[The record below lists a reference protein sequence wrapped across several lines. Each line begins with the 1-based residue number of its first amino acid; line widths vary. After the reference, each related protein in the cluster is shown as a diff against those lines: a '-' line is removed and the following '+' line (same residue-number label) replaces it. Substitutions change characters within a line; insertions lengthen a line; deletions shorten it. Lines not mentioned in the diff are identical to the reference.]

1 MTKLIWALLVVAKE
15 SHYTLLL
22 KSQLLLSILA
32 CLNPNWIPQFLPFK
46 HREIPQFVTHC
57 VGENQLS
64 SSFVWLKFHE
74 IIHFRDLK
82 SHLFTIFWEK
92 IPWRHPLHLLDGSWY
107 KASRVG
113 HEGSEWNHI
122 YLLTMC
128 SILLNHSYIYM
139 VYIYIHM
146 EYVYIYIYKWNM
158 YLYGI
163 YIYIYG
169 TWKCI
174 YIYTYTEYIY
184 IYIYIYAETSCMIYG
199 WWFRANVPLG

>member
-107 KASRVG
+107 KALRVG

-128 SILLNHSYIYM
+128 SILLNHSYIYIWCI
-139 VYIYIHM
+139 YIYIHM
-146 EYVYIYIYKWNM
+146 EYVYIYINGICIYM
-158 YLYGI
+158 AFI
-163 YIYIYG
+163 YIYMVHENV
-169 TWKCI
+169 

-184 IYIYIYAETSCMIYG
+184 MQKHHVWYMVDDFGLMSLWGNII
-199 WWFRANVPLG
+199 

>member
-107 KASRVG
+107 KALRVG

-128 SILLNHSYIYM
+128 SILLNHSYIYIWCI
-139 VYIYIHM
+139 YIYTYGIC
-146 EYVYIYIYKWNM
+146 IYIYKWNM

-163 YIYIYG
+163 YIYIWYM
-169 TWKCI
+169 KM
-174 YIYTYTEYIY
+174 YIY
-184 IYIYIYAETSCMIYG
+184 IHTRNIYICRNIMYDIWLMISG
-199 WWFRANVPLG
+199 